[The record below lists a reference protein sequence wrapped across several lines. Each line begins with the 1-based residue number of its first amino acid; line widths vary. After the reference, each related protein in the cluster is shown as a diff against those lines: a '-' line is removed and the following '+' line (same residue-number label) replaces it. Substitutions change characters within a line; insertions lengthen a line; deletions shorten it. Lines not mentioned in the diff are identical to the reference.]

1 MSLDNINTDIDSDS
15 DLQVQATG
23 LNAGRSDVSEME
35 AKLKEMGYG
44 DLHKDIIFNKEGG
57 ISTIR
62 FKVKDLNGKVIS
74 QLYVSLGSTG
84 YNIYDRKTD
93 FDHRGR
99 GLAGLLLKQAESLI
113 RQNLNGEASTIYLDT
128 TQSSVI
134 GFMEKNGYTFKD
146 GKPDLSKEEIIYE
159 QDGDIFYDGRYR
171 LEKKI

>member
-1 MSLDNINTDIDSDS
+1 MGIDKINTDIDSDS

-23 LNAGRSDVSEME
+23 LNAGRADVSAME

-44 DLHKDIIFNKEGG
+44 DLHKDILFNPDGK

-62 FKVKDLNGKVIS
+62 FKIKDLNGKVIS
-74 QLYVSLGSTG
+74 QLYVTLKSTG
-84 YNIYDRKTD
+84 YDIYDRKTD
-93 FDHRGR
+93 FEHRGR
-99 GLAGLLLKQAESLI
+99 GLAALLLKQVESLI
-113 RQNLNGEASTIYLDT
+113 SQHSKGESSTIYLDT

-134 GFMEKNGYTFKD
+134 GFMEKNGYTFKG

-171 LEKKI
+171 LEKTI